1 MNAYPKNTA
10 GAHPKQKH
18 IIRGPIPGQMDT
30 NICNQSTGNGLCHT
44 SRWLP
49 PCPVEMAV
57 PTHLVSTTI
66 TCRGGPCQT
75 TAPWVPPCT
84 DVTNH
89 CNLCCRK
96 WRSIQFNRNTGDDVF
111 ILSMTPKRPL
121 HSSGFIYSDTGIPKC
136 QHVLH
141 IERNS
146 KGRPTA
152 WQTQIHAREI
162 LGHLPRKLD
171 VNSWNTNEIL
181 MCALAD

>member
-1 MNAYPKNTA
+1 MNAYPKSTA

-96 WRSIQFNRNTGDDVF
+96 WRSIQFKSKYWWWCLYPEHDSQAPFTFFRVH
-111 ILSMTPKRPL
+111 LQRLRHPKM
-121 HSSGFIYSDTGIPKC
+121 
-136 QHVLH
+136 
-141 IERNS
+141 
-146 KGRPTA
+146 PTCFAHRTNPIA
-152 WQTQIHAREI
+152 WQTQQIHAREI

-171 VNSWNTNEIL
+171 ANSWNTNEIL